1 MLEPRPDRLC
11 SGGSHVAAA
20 LLSGLL
26 LPLLSLCNTH
36 VLEVRGQA
44 VWPCLTLCADLEEQ
58 WLELASVRNVFES
71 SPPLPSTSG
80 NQGVCVCT
88 CVTVRDHLSR
98 PCCGVM

>member
-1 MLEPRPDRLC
+1 MLEPHPDCLC

-20 LLSGLL
+20 FLSGLL

-44 VWPCLTLCADLEEQ
+44 VWSYFTVCAALEEQ
-58 WLELASVRNVFES
+58 WLELVSVRNVFES
-71 SPPLPSTSG
+71 LPPLPSTSES
-80 NQGVCVCT
+80 QGVCA
-88 CVTVRDHLSR
+88 TVRDHLSH